1 MKKLYFLIILSSLLT
16 GCLALQDDELSSL
29 KIKVLNLETQSK
41 MQETKLMELE
51 KKMDFL
57 ESKLSK
63 ELSNKFLQ
71 AQSKLLSDIEEQRKE
86 LTALQSKIEE
96 LHFQREAEGKTQRKV
111 WEDLTTRIE
120 ALDLKIRKIEALLA
134 NETKAKE
141 EETKKITNQTTPQT
155 PTNATITEVK
165 PKVEAP
171 ANQTK
176 TFKEKEPL
184 KEEDLYQKAFNLYEK
199 GDLKGA
205 MALWEEYLKLFPKGK
220 WVGQTHFYLG
230 EIAFKEKDYET
241 AILEYQKLIEQPGV
255 NPLKPKAMLKQ
266 AEAFIALKDKK
277 AAEILY
283 RKIIKT
289 YPGSPEAKEAEK
301 RLKALK

>member
-96 LHFQREAEGKTQRKV
+96 LHFQREAEGKTQRKA

-120 ALDLKIRKIEALLA
+120 ALDLKIKKMEALLA
-134 NETKAKE
+134 
-141 EETKKITNQTTPQT
+141 NQTTPQT

-184 KEEDLYQKAFNLYEK
+184 KEEDHYQKAFNLYEK

-205 MALWEEYLKLFPKGK
+205 KALWEEYLKLFPKGK